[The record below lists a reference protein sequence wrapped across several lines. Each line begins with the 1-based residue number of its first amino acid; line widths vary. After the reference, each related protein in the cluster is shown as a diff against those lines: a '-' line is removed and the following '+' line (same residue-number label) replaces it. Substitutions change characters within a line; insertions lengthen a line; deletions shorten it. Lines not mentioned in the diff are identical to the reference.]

1 MSAPIN
7 IWKIRF
13 HMSISTHLI
22 FPVVDQQS
30 QEHHSIIPMLPSAG
44 HIWQDLTK
52 GQDGEQ
58 SWPNQKKNIS
68 KTIEIPE
75 LEYSLTCRMASKMLL
90 IITYSS
96 IVFWL
101 MLSVTCWHIFST
113 YLFTFRM
120 FFQNS
125 TRSIPQCWSQYN
137 ESFRM
142 FCLTVTRHSSS
153 LRQRLFRLSEPPP
166 HRRLSSLSIKSCRS
180 YKTWSEWTPI
190 IPFTPLFPLGV
201 FFAPRTFILCSAL
214 SKPMSMLMMSKPEAD
229 LFFWWTPRKS
239 AQSVWREPA
248 TQVLCVT
255 ETQLCIFLAIRWRHR
270 SKSINLT
277 IWDLLMWL

>member
-68 KTIEIPE
+68 KTIEIPK

-180 YKTWSEWTPI
+180 YKTCNEHR
-190 IPFTPLFPLGV
+190 LFPSLLY
-201 FFAPRTFILCSAL
+201 FPSECFLPHAPSSFAQPCQSPWACWWCQSQKQTCS
-214 SKPMSMLMMSKPEAD
+214 SG
-229 LFFWWTPRKS
+229 
-239 AQSVWREPA
+239 EPPGKVHRA
-248 TQVLCVT
+248 S
-255 ETQLCIFLAIRWRHR
+255 EESRRHR
-270 SKSINLT
+270 CYVSPKHNYASFWRYGGDIEVNP
-277 IWDLLMWL
+277 